1 MSGLD
6 RLLSKRLNQTI
17 RNNLGEKASQKIED
31 RLFQKYG
38 LSIIEAIE
46 QFQKLDS
53 VLREYFGAGA
63 DGLEKRFLESICEIK
78 SKQRSEGWISIKD
91 SDVSK
96 TILEAYG
103 DEDKE
108 KILNSIID
116 EPKIISDIL
125 SLSKI
130 PQTSGYRKINQMIK
144 EGLLVPS
151 GHLVAQDGRKV
162 KKYRTLFKNLKIGIQ
177 KNKISVEVLIDP
189 SIEQSSVIE
198 VIYGI

>member
-6 RLLSKRLNQTI
+6 RLLSKKLNQTI

-38 LSIIEAIE
+38 LSIMEAIE

-63 DGLEKRFLESICEIK
+63 DGLEKRFLENICEIK
-78 SKQRSEGWISIKD
+78 SKQKNEGWISIKD
-91 SDVSK
+91 SDISK

-103 DEDKE
+103 DQDKE

-162 KKYRTLFKNLKIGIQ
+162 IKYRTLFKNLKIGIQ

-189 SIEQSSVIE
+189 SVEQSSIIE
-198 VIYGI
+198 VIYDI